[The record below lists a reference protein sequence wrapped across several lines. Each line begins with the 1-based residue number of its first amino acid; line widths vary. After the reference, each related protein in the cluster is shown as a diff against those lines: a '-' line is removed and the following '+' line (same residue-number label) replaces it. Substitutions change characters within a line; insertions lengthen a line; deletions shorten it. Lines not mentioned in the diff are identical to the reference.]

1 MNSSGWFQTAVVT
14 EKRNLRV
21 LAEKTQDIG
30 HGAFRLTKCVP
41 QIDRALDRAGEQ
53 LTKGKGECGDSC
65 GENTPRP
72 LEAAGLDDFGRRVGA
87 FRRKPGPLIE
97 IRLEPV
103 RLWRAVRH
111 MFGGEDREGEPANLA
126 DVALDYGSI
135 RTLGLA
141 IAPVASV
148 TVGMRIVAALT
159 DGPPAVE

>member
-87 FRRKPGPLIE
+87 FRRNPGPLIE